1 MFSLRQASRNKLTLA
16 DPGNSTVILVHD
28 TPFAEIHTV
37 RLERGPQG
45 FGMALNDCNRLT
57 ALDPGGPAAQSK
69 LMRMDRILKVDGLD
83 LAGQL
88 AAVATEKDAMML
100 TVERPPVKSYHD
112 IAAQEVAGC
121 KLPFLILPPSSNQG
135 ASSERGRAASAP
147 GAEQQKIDELLAG
160 RSTHTIVLSREDA
173 AAWPDFG
180 IVLGEHKVV
189 NRVRPGSPAQVAGLL
204 VDDVVTLVNGK
215 EAGRV
220 FEKDFGATFERAGN
234 NVVITVMRQEN
245 VIQLPGRSAGSGSGS
260 GRIISAEL

>member
-1 MFSLRQASRNKLTLA
+1 MFSLRGASRNKLLA
-16 DPGNSTVILVHD
+16 DPGNNTVLLVHD

-83 LAGQL
+83 LAGQQL

-121 KLPFLILPPSSNQG
+121 KLPFLILSPSSNQG
-135 ASSERGRAASAP
+135 VERGRAASAP

-180 IVLGEHKVV
+180 IVLGDHKVV
-189 NRVRPGSPAQVAGLL
+189 NGIRPGSPAQVAGLL
-204 VDDVVTLVNGK
+204 VDDVVTQVNGK

-234 NVVITVMRQEN
+234 NVVITVMRQEHI
-245 VIQLPGRSAGSGSGS
+245 IQLPGRSAGSSSGS
-260 GRIISAEL
+260 GRVISTEL

>member
-1 MFSLRQASRNKLTLA
+1 MLRRQASRNKS
-16 DPGNSTVILVHD
+16 NTVILVHD

-112 IAAQEVAGC
+112 IAAQEQVAGC

-189 NRVRPGSPAQVAGLL
+189 NGVRPGSPAQVAGLL
-204 VDDVVTLVNGK
+204 VDDVVTQVNGK
-215 EAGRV
+215 EAGRA

-260 GRIISAEL
+260 GRVISAEL

>member
-1 MFSLRQASRNKLTLA
+1 MFMIRRQASRNKS
-16 DPGNSTVILVHD
+16 NTVILVHD

-160 RSTHTIVLSREDA
+160 RSTRT
-173 AAWPDFG
+173 
-180 IVLGEHKVV
+180 
-189 NRVRPGSPAQVAGLL
+189 
-204 VDDVVTLVNGK
+204 
-215 EAGRV
+215 
-220 FEKDFGATFERAGN
+220 
-234 NVVITVMRQEN
+234 
-245 VIQLPGRSAGSGSGS
+245 RSC
-260 GRIISAEL
+260 